1 MSGKSTAT
9 VGPVMQDGD
18 AGMDDI
24 LASIRR
30 ILEEDELAI
39 VPMPTALADQQRA
52 PGETVEAKPAPEL
65 AVAAPRVA
73 AVAEVTAFSPE
84 PVAAAEPEAEPL
96 ALTQEMMVSATN
108 SPTAQ
113 VTALNVQPPSTL
125 LSPTTS
131 AATAASVGELIRAVS
146 ADRGASVSRSGT
158 TIEDIVREEMRP
170 MIKDWLDNHL
180 PGMVERL
187 VRVEIERVVNRAMT

>member
-9 VGPVMQDGD
+9 AGPVMQDGD

-39 VPMPTALADQQRA
+39 VPMPAALADQQRA
-52 PGETVEAKPAPEL
+52 AAETLEAKPAAEP
-65 AVAAPRVA
+65 AVEVPSVA
-73 AVAEVTAFSPE
+73 AVAEVPAFSPA

-108 SPTAQ
+108 STTAQ
-113 VTALNVQPPSTL
+113 VTALNVQTPSAL
-125 LSPTTS
+125 LSPNTS

-146 ADRGASVSRSGT
+146 ADRGATVSRSGT

-187 VRVEIERVVNRAMT
+187 VRVEIERVVSRAMV